1 MLDPATES
9 AMRARFVDADFARWM
24 GLELVSLGDGTSEIR
39 LKLEPH
45 HLNPGRIAH
54 GGVIAGM
61 LDVAAGLAHRTKL
74 GPDATHVT
82 VQLHVNY
89 LKAVGAGVIIARGT
103 SLQTGRRVGHAEATV
118 FDDQQRMLA
127 RASATFLIVQPGS
140 VMRER
145 GGDDA

>member
-9 AMRARFVDADFARWM
+9 AMRARFAAADFSQWM
-24 GLELVSLGDGTSEIR
+24 GLELIALGDGSSEIR

-54 GGVIAGM
+54 GGVVAGM

-82 VQLHVNY
+82 VQLHINY
-89 LKAVGAGVIIARGT
+89 LKAASAGVVTARGL
-103 SLQTGRRVGHAEATV
+103 SLQTGRRVGHAEATLYDEDERV
-118 FDDQQRMLA
+118 LA
-127 RASATFLIVQPGS
+127 RASATFLIVKPGS
-140 VMRER
+140 VVRER
-145 GGDDA
+145 TGDDA

>member
-24 GLELVSLGDGTSEIR
+24 GLELVSLGEGTSEIR

-89 LKAVGAGVIIARGT
+89 LKAVGAGTITARGT

-118 FDDQQRMLA
+118 FDDEDRMLA

>member
-9 AMRARFVDADFARWM
+9 AMRARFAAADFSRWM
-24 GLELVSLGDGTSEIR
+24 GLELIALGDGTSEIR
-39 LKLEPH
+39 LKLEPD

-54 GGVIAGM
+54 GGVVAGM

-89 LKAVGAGVIIARGT
+89 LRAASAGMVTARGL
-103 SLQTGRRVGHAEATV
+103 SLQTGRRVGHAEATLY
-118 FDDQQRMLA
+118 DED
-127 RASATFLIVQPGS
+127 
-140 VMRER
+140 ER
-145 GGDDA
+145 LL